1 MTKDGYENHIKRIK
15 EMALKDGFTEEELE
29 SMFLDG
35 FFGRGKKTKS
45 IRIMTLVR
53 LAYYRGWMR
62 GIRTVWEGEQP
73 IILDGM
79 RDIEC

>member
-1 MTKDGYENHIKRIK
+1 MDKERYERHIKRIK
-15 EMALKDGFTEEELE
+15 EMAIREGFTEEELE

-62 GIRTVWEGEQP
+62 GIRTVWESEQP
-73 IILDGM
+73 IILDEMG
-79 RDIEC
+79 DKS